1 MPRTQPRRGRYSPA
15 AAAALLVSL
24 AVVVSALWAL
34 QRGPLPA
41 AADFGAPAPATPSG
55 PAAPGAAVDPVPTAA
70 PPGGG
75 RADAPA
81 RAGAPAGR
89 DAPRPDGPRP
99 DVRDAS
105 LAAADAERAP
115 VPVRLLAPTLG
126 LDVPL
131 DAVGVTGDGLMEI
144 PEDADRAGWYRHG
157 PAPGEDG
164 SAVVAGHVDDRR
176 GPGAFMALNDAEQGT
191 PVTIVREDGS
201 RLDYVVTARRTTDK
215 KELPVDDLFDREG
228 EPRLQLITCTGEWS
242 ERAGS
247 YTDNLVIT
255 ATPVP

>member
-1 MPRTQPRRGRYSPA
+1 MPRTQPRRGRFSPA
-15 AAAALLVSL
+15 AAAALLISL
-24 AVVVSALWAL
+24 AVLVSALWAL

-41 AADFGAPAPATPSG
+41 AADFGAPAPATPTG

-70 PPGGG
+70 PPGEGG
-75 RADAPA
+75 AEP
-81 RAGAPAGR
+81 PAGR
-89 DAPRPDGPRP
+89 AAPRVAVPRP
-99 DVRDAS
+99 AVRDAS
-105 LAAADAERAP
+105 VEAVGEERQPAP
-115 VPVRLLAPTLG
+115 TRLLAPSLG

-131 DAVGVTGDGLMEI
+131 DAVGVTGDGLMQI

-157 PAPGEDG
+157 PAPGEAG
-164 SAVVAGHVDDRR
+164 SAVVAGHVDDLA

-228 EPRLQLITCTGEWS
+228 EPRLQLVTCTGEWS

>member
-1 MPRTQPRRGRYSPA
+1 MHRTQPRRGRLSPA
-15 AAAALLVSL
+15 AAAALLLSL
-24 AVVVSALWAL
+24 AVVVGALWGL

-41 AADFGAPAPATPSG
+41 AADFGSPAPAPTTG

-75 RADAPA
+75 GDDAPA
-81 RAGAPAGR
+81 GQA
-89 DAPRPDGPRP
+89 APRVVVPPP

-105 LAAADAERAP
+105 VEAAAAP
-115 VPVRLLAPTLG
+115 RQPAPTRLLAPTLG

-164 SAVVAGHVDDRR
+164 SAVIAGHVDDRE
-176 GPGAFMALNDAEQGT
+176 GPGAFLALNSAEQGT

-228 EPRLQLITCTGEWS
+228 EQRLQLITCTGEWS

-255 ATPVP
+255 ATPAP